1 MKTILAPIDLSD
13 AAEAV
18 TAEAGALA
26 KIIGGRV
33 RLLYVVMPT
42 VVNEYAPEAERIA
55 SEGRGVA
62 EEALIRMQAWLRKKG
77 VESESDVLNG
87 HPVLTIL
94 DDAIQCKADYIV
106 MGSHGHGALY
116 NLLVGGTA
124 SGVIQRAPCPVVIV
138 PTNKMAGSRLAEA
151 LKTS

>member
-18 TAEAGALA
+18 AAEAGAMA
-26 KIIGGRV
+26 AIIGARV
-33 RLLYVVMPT
+33 LLLHVIVPPII
-42 VVNEYAPEAERIA
+42 NEYAPEAERIA
-55 SEGRGVA
+55 DEGRGGT
-62 EEALIRMQAWLRKKG
+62 EEALIRLQRRLERSG
-77 VESESDVLNG
+77 VEAESDVLSG
-87 HPVLTIL
+87 PPVATII
-94 DDAIQCKADYIV
+94 DQAVQSRADYIV

-138 PTNKMAGSRLAEA
+138 PTRKTAAMIATPA
-151 LKTS
+151 LKTT